1 MLTGVAGKEHV
12 ISRVMTGLVAQKRAE
27 SATCSRRHAVN
38 LVPLDE
44 FALGEHCFHA
54 VAHICLCHG
63 AHRQAQE
70 LGAGGAPSRAAGGRK
85 RPSRHGVSKSE
96 RRGTMRHARMSSVS
110 CGSGHTLRRQVR
122 SGRQHLWHCAFLS
135 KSGNKGQICYCQ
147 FHESCRLEILFSFR
161 RDFAAQ
167 RCSGAQRRHNAACSK
182 TRPRTRRQRSSA
194 GLGHFFPAS
203 PRLKAHSDAP

>member
-1 MLTGVAGKEHV
+1 MCSTGTATAPIHGESPISSAYRPAEVHRTSLSSVTTMSTTAHAGKVVTQTKDSSCGPRQEEHV

-135 KSGNKGQICYCQ
+135 KSGNKGQIC
-147 FHESCRLEILFSFR
+147 
-161 RDFAAQ
+161 
-167 RCSGAQRRHNAACSK
+167 
-182 TRPRTRRQRSSA
+182 
-194 GLGHFFPAS
+194 
-203 PRLKAHSDAP
+203 

>member
-1 MLTGVAGKEHV
+1 MATAIAARHVYKHRGTGLTGHCRPACAAG
-12 ISRVMTGLVAQKRAE
+12 RP
-27 SATCSRRHAVN
+27 RRRQR
-38 LVPLDE
+38 PT
-44 FALGEHCFHA
+44 ALEHCSNA
-54 VAHICLCHG
+54 VFDGLPAQTICIKFDP
-63 AHRQAQE
+63 E
-70 LGAGGAPSRAAGGRK
+70 T
-85 RPSRHGVSKSE
+85 SE
-96 RRGTMRHARMSSVS
+96 F
-110 CGSGHTLRRQVR
+110 Q
-122 SGRQHLWHCAFLS
+122 
-135 KSGNKGQICYCQ
+135 K

>member
-1 MLTGVAGKEHV
+1 MLTGVARKEHV
-12 ISRVMTGLVAQKRAE
+12 ISRLMTVLVAQKRATG
-27 SATCSRRHAVN
+27 ATCSRRHAVN

-135 KSGNKGQICYCQ
+135 KSGNKGQIC
-147 FHESCRLEILFSFR
+147 
-161 RDFAAQ
+161 
-167 RCSGAQRRHNAACSK
+167 
-182 TRPRTRRQRSSA
+182 
-194 GLGHFFPAS
+194 
-203 PRLKAHSDAP
+203 